1 MKRMVAVAV
10 ACLLSASLLG
20 AVDAA
25 PTGRP
30 GQPSQQG
37 LENARKVMQFRLERD
52 KKMREVKKKGQE
64 KRKETGEKATGKRAE
79 MTDTGQV
86 AGLLR

>member
-10 ACLLSASLLG
+10 ACLLSASLFG

-25 PTGRP
+25 PAGRP

-37 LENARKVMQFRLERD
+37 LKNARKVMQFRLERD

-64 KRKETGEKATGKRAE
+64 KRKETGAKATGKRAG
-79 MTDTGQV
+79 MTGTGQV
-86 AGLLR
+86 ARVLR

>member
-37 LENARKVMQFRLERD
+37 LKNARKVMQFRLERD

-64 KRKETGEKATGKRAE
+64 KRKEIGEKATGKKPG